1 MPRMLRLVSQDE
13 FAPEGMQ
20 PPLHEPTDA
29 ALLDA
34 YWGRL
39 SALPP
44 TGVSMWACR

>member
-1 MPRMLRLVSQDE
+1 MQCMLRLVSQDG

-34 YWGRL
+34 YSTGRDQRCGTGEPL
-39 SALPP
+39 S
-44 TGVSMWACR
+44 GQH